1 MNLEISIN
9 KEKRKNLNSNR
20 KKIMLVDDEEDI
32 ALLFKEGL
40 ERYGQYDVKIYSNP
54 QEALDDFKADVYD
67 LILIDII
74 MPNMSGFEFYTL
86 LKDKLCNSRICFF
99 SASDHIDDNIKKVF
113 PDFKDKK
120 TVLIQKPIKLKDL
133 SNKILEVINQ

>member
-9 KEKRKNLNSNR
+9 KEKRKNLNTNR

-74 MPNMSGFEFYTL
+74 MPNMSGFDFYTL
-86 LKDKLCNSRICFF
+86 LKDKFCNSIICFF
-99 SASDHIDDNIKKVF
+99 SASDYLW
-113 PDFKDKK
+113 
-120 TVLIQKPIKLKDL
+120 TIKLKIFFL
-133 SNKILEVINQ
+133 NLKIKKLF